1 MNGAWTGALNPGLG
15 LAFIPA
21 VESCEFYQKGITAF
35 VPGQMFLGGG
45 YELIDVQEGRA
56 FGVLAAI
63 DVTTGE
69 TRWRYQDPIP
79 LMAGTL
85 STEGGVVITGN
96 QSGFA
101 LAFNAETGEEV
112 WRHRLGAGIRSQ
124 PIAYE
129 ADGRVFVAIGSGN
142 GTFLASTGAP
152 DILPEGG
159 ELFVFEL
166 P

>member
-1 MNGAWTGALNPGLG
+1 
-15 LAFIPA
+15 
-21 VESCEFYQKGITAF
+21 
-35 VPGQMFLGGG
+35 MFLGGL
-45 YELIDVQEGRA
+45 YELTDVADQRS

-63 DVTTGE
+63 DIVTGE
-69 TRWRYQDPIP
+69 TRWRYQDAVP

-85 STEGGVVITGN
+85 STEGGVVFTGN
-96 QSGFA
+96 QLGFA

-112 WRHRLGAGIRSQ
+112 WRHRLGAGVRSQ

-129 ADGRVFVAIGSGN
+129 ADGRIFMAIGAGN
-142 GTFLASTGAP
+142 GTFLESTGAP

-159 ELFVFEL
+159 QLFVFEL